1 MHISEILALQTLGVA
16 HGLVDQAVS
25 EGVEAAHIAQV
36 ELQTQDVD
44 SGDGILP
51 PVFLADSRSQG
62 CRCLGGLFGVG
73 SQRAD
78 RLEGLG
84 LGASGGDEDEVGC
97 QGARSE
103 EFVDEA
109 LADAE
114 ANATVEDLSVCR
126 CLRGSFAIEP
136 ATWVCTCWPL

>member
-1 MHISEILALQTLGVA
+1 M
-16 HGLVDQAVS
+16 
-25 EGVEAAHIAQV
+25 
-36 ELQTQDVD
+36 D

-51 PVFLADSRSQG
+51 PVFLADSGSQS
-62 CRCLGGLFGVG
+62 RRRLGGLFGVG

-84 LGASGGDEDEVGC
+84 LGAGGGDEDEVGG

-103 EFVDEA
+103 ELVDEA

-114 ANATVEDLSVCR
+114 ANATVEDLSGCR
-126 CLRGSFAIEP
+126 RLRGSSAIEP
-136 ATWVCTCWPL
+136 ATWVRTCWRL